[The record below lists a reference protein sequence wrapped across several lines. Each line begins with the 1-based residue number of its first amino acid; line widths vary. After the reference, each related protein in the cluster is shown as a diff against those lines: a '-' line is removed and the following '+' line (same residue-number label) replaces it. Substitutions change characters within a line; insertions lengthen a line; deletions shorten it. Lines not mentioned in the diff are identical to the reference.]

1 MIKQL
6 WSTPLLHDSMQED
19 VYSPFLQKILTD
31 PLTSNIINISDKDQS
46 LDILNDNTEEVQNF
60 KNKIIYPAFDNYLK
74 STLGRSISDWKGYK
88 FKSWLIKGSNS
99 YNVNYHNHRGSQ
111 ITSVFYLLV
120 DELGSG
126 GNVTFTDPRQN
137 SNRGYDPSFLPWFDP
152 LIITPKTGDFVIFP
166 SFLYHFVST
175 YGGGIRI
182 AMPVDLFLHTGL

>member
-1 MIKQL
+1 
-6 WSTPLLHDSMQED
+6 MQED
-19 VYSPFLQKILTD
+19 VYAPFLQKILTD
-31 PLTSNIINISDKDQS
+31 PHASNIINIPDGEKST
-46 LDILNDNTEEVQNF
+46 DILNDESVEVQNF

-74 STLGRSISDWKGYK
+74 STLGRSISDWGGYK

-120 DELGSG
+120 DELGPG

-137 SNRGYDPSFLPWFDP
+137 SNRGYDSSFLPWFDP

-175 YGGGIRI
+175 YGGGVRI
-182 AMPVDLFLHTGL
+182 AMPVDLFLYTDS